1 MSEKQKGTTLKTTS
15 DHIDA
20 DEIRLDKCRF
30 LLECIESS
38 KVDPNRQIPGSE
50 TIYKLSFTES
60 ETLRLK
66 GKLFDLIKDF

>member
-1 MSEKQKGTTLKTTS
+1 MSEQQKGTTLKTTS

-38 KVDPNRQIPGSE
+38 KVDPSRQIPGSD
-50 TIYKLSFTES
+50 TIYQLSFNEA
-60 ETLRLK
+60 EILRLK
-66 GKLFDLIKDF
+66 GKLFDLIKEF